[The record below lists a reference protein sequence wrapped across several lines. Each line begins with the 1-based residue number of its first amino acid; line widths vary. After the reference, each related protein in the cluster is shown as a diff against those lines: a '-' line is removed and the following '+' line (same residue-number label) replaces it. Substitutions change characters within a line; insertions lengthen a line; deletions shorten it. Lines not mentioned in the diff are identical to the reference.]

1 MVPPTIADRPGYVE
15 AMTSGSEHGDD
26 TGRTAVTWPGRC
38 RLPEL
43 DLDPT
48 PLAAEALALPAAAW
62 EPHFHRA
69 IYTGDW
75 SGVALRSVG
84 GDPSRLYPAGPGL
97 DPDRSWQPTPWLASC
112 PATAAVLEALPFPI
126 TSVRMLRLGPGS
138 EIRSHNDPGLGAAHG
153 EVRLHLA
160 LVSGDGVSFGLAGE
174 PVDLRPGEW
183 WYLDLDQHH
192 TAANRGATP
201 RIHLVVDGL
210 VDDRLA
216 SRLTTGAPALA

>member
-1 MVPPTIADRPGYVE
+1 MA
-15 AMTSGSEHGDD
+15 SGIEVDGGTTPD
-26 TGRTAVTWPGRC
+26 AATWPRSC
-38 RLPEL
+38 RLAEL
-43 DLDPT
+43 DLDPA
-48 PLAAEALALPAAAW
+48 PLAAEALALPPTAW

-84 GDPSRLYPAGPGL
+84 GDPARLYPAGPGL
-97 DPDRSWQPTPWLASC
+97 DPRTTWQPTPWLAAC
-112 PATAAVLEALPFPI
+112 PATARLIDSLPFPV
-126 TSVRMLRLGPGS
+126 TSVRFLRLGPGS
-138 EIRSHNDPGLGAAHG
+138 EIRSHNDPGLGAGHG

-160 LVSGDGVSFGLAGE
+160 LVSDPAVTFGLAGE

-192 TAANRGATP
+192 TAANHGASP

-216 SRLTTGAPALA
+216 SRLTTGAPPLV